1 MKTKRVLAAILWFY
15 VTWYAWAM
23 FAAFAGLSD
32 IAGPILGL
40 AAAVLFAGDPMHRIW
55 NVQKPVEV
63 AKAVPEG
70 AHSLV

>member
-23 FAAFAGLSD
+23 FASFAGLSD

-40 AAAVLFAGDPMHRIW
+40 AAAVLFAGDPLNRIW
-55 NVQKPVEV
+55 NIQRPVKV
-63 AKAVPEG
+63 ATAPPEG
-70 AHSLV
+70 VPGIV